1 MAGNL
6 GLGDSF
12 LERCWELSW
21 GWFDGLMVWL
31 LAVVEESWGGGRC

>member
-1 MAGNL
+1 MARDL

-21 GWFDGLMVWL
+21 GWFMVRL
-31 LAVVEESWGGGRC
+31 LAVVEDSWGGRC